1 MRKQSGKIVT
11 TQNDTQND
19 PDKLDFWVPEQNLEH
34 METQFKNLNEEL
46 ETHGHGH
53 ASYEIMGKE
62 MRHTDKGDMLMYQIH
77 PVGEFHVDGVEYLG
91 RYLRMTDENKDTKE
105 GGHFK
110 FSAINPNISEDDYK
124 EIESHP
130 KGCDCCKKS
139 YTNQSEFYCF
149 RCTKDFT
156 VGKSNFKEGEI
167 CFLGSS
173 CVDKFVS
180 KKASAIVSQFAG
192 KGMGEVYGERSQSY
206 TYIDPVL
213 FAGYMDTVATSHI
226 DDVYQHICK
235 KCKDDMPVTK
245 THTSARQLATDFAG
259 SAWSEDNKNI
269 FKSISEQYGDPKNP
283 PYATYRKITKSKDG
297 KGYGCE
303 GSISKTARA
312 MYLMME
318 NGYYDTAFFK
328 NTAQVQVFKDLCKN
342 YNITKDMIHEKMSE
356 KGDDF
361 KKVIQDGIQQ
371 NPQCALDEIHNINL
385 ETMSDIVDSGLR
397 INRNYTQFIVD
408 IFDQTYLSKR
418 QDTRYHETTNG
429 KTFEIKS
436 NRYNGEQEIWS
447 EKGQI
452 EAFDDKRGMIPKW
465 AINRYNITLQNTCEL
480 FTGGVVTLRDQKTDK
495 TNCYRLTSSND
506 RNYLELAQISATD
519 IKNLVKNARV
529 AQEES
534 IMSDIFNP
542 DGSRISQPENVTQNT
557 VQNVTTNTNTNA
569 NTNGLPVIHL
579 TPNAVR
585 YRYDVAQKKKVPAYA
600 TIRLD
605 ANDIKPSFIDIR
617 NESIHKYETGAY
629 GLVVPDKSHQF
640 KVKRTDNENGRY
652 IEKTYNM
659 TYDQIDQARSKASE
673 DYYAAKNK
681 SAEQTNA
688 NGLTTIN
695 LTPNAIS
702 YRYDATQK
710 EKVPAYA
717 IVRLD
722 ANDTKPSF
730 IDIRNESILKYKT
743 GAYGIVVPN
752 ESHKFKV
759 RRTVNE
765 NGRYIEKTYHMT
777 YDHIDQARSKASKDY
792 YAAKNKSTEP
802 TKTKPTDDEPDF
814 Q

>member
-11 TQNDTQND
+11 AQNDTQND
-19 PDKLDFWVPEQNLEH
+19 PDELDFWVPEQNLEH

-245 THTSARQLATDFAG
+245 THTSARKLAIDFAD
-259 SAWSEDNKNI
+259 SAWSEDDKNI

-342 YNITKDMIHEKMSE
+342 YKITKDTIHEKMSE

-361 KKVIQDGIQQ
+361 KKVIQDGMQQ

-408 IFDQTYLSKR
+408 IFDQAYLSEK
-418 QDTRYHETTNG
+418 QDARYHETTNG

-436 NRYNGEQEIWS
+436 NRDNGKQEIWS

-452 EAFDDKRGMIPKW
+452 EAFDDKKGMIPKW
-465 AINRYNITLQNTCEL
+465 AINRYSITLQNTCEL
-480 FTGGVVTLRDQKTDK
+480 FTGGVVPLRDQRTNK
-495 TNCYRLTSSND
+495 TNYYRLTNNND
-506 RNYLELAQISATD
+506 KDYLELAQISATD
-519 IKNLVKNARV
+519 IKNIVKNSRV
-529 AQEES
+529 AMEQS
-534 IMSDIFNP
+534 RMSEIFNP
-542 DGSRISQPENVTQNT
+542 DGSRILQPENVTQNT
-557 VQNVTTNTNTNA
+557 TQNVTTNTTTKTNK
-569 NTNGLPVIHL
+569 PPMIHL

-605 ANDIKPSFIDIR
+605 ANDIKPAFIDIR
-617 NESIHKYETGAY
+617 NESIHKYE
-629 GLVVPDKSHQF
+629 
-640 KVKRTDNENGRY
+640 
-652 IEKTYNM
+652 
-659 TYDQIDQARSKASE
+659 
-673 DYYAAKNK
+673 
-681 SAEQTNA
+681 
-688 NGLTTIN
+688 
-695 LTPNAIS
+695 
-702 YRYDATQK
+702 
-710 EKVPAYA
+710 
-717 IVRLD
+717 
-722 ANDTKPSF
+722 
-730 IDIRNESILKYKT
+730 T

-765 NGRYIEKTYHMT
+765 NGRYIEKTYDMT
-777 YDHIDQARSKASKDY
+777 YNQIDQARSKASEDY
-792 YAAKNKSTEP
+792 YAAKNKSAEP
-802 TKTKPTDDEPDF
+802 TNTNGLPTINLTPNAINYQYDATQKKTVPVSAAVNMGVSDKGPALIDIRNEKIHRYETGSYGIIVPDKSHQFKVKRTINENGRYVEKTYNMTYGQIRHARYNATKELEAMKNKDAEPTNTKPTDDEPDF